1 MMKKSIIIAI
11 FCFFTFPF
19 LTDAIT
25 LGEYEQKLNNYIAQA
40 NANKAAINKTET
52 EIKSTNTNISNIQQ
66 EMKDMLREV
75 EVLRQEVSQFNDE
88 IKAKDSETKKVIEY
102 YQLSQ
107 SGNNSAFEYAF
118 GASDVTDLI
127 YRLSI
132 IEQLIEYNNN
142 KIIEL
147 NEMIDKNTSREK
159 EINTK
164 EKQLQNKQVQLEGY
178 VVELGE
184 EKSSLET
191 AGVSVA
197 QQVKIYRELVT
208 GYKKQGCK
216 SSDRIGIDCAVHGEA
231 GVFRRPTRT
240 GYITQEFGYTRPGYL
255 HRALDIGSSLGSS
268 TPLYSIGN
276 GRITSIYKDS
286 HGALCVTIEYYS
298 SAKRSWYT
306 ALYAHLSRYGN
317 IYVGKQ
323 VTSNDIIGYMGN
335 TGYSFGVHLH
345 IEVIPCRLFN
355 WSDSNCSSWS
365 RYTNYVNRLVSS
377 GYKGP
382 RSLIHFPAY
391 RVAWSTR

>member
-1 MMKKSIIIAI
+1 MMKKTIIITI
-11 FCFFTFPF
+11 FCFFFFPT
-19 LTDAIT
+19 LTQAIT
-25 LGEYEQKLNNYIAQA
+25 LGEYEKKLNSYIAQA
-40 NANKAAINKTET
+40 NANKAAINKTES
-52 EIKSTNTNISNIQQ
+52 EIRSANNNISNIQQ

-75 EVLRQEVSQFNDE
+75 ETLRQQVSQFNDE
-88 IKAKDSETKKVIEY
+88 IKAKDVETKKIIEY

-118 GASDVTDLI
+118 GANDITDLI

-132 IEQLIEYNNN
+132 VEQLIEYNNN
-142 KIIEL
+142 KMLEL
-147 NEMIDKNTSREK
+147 NEMIDKNTNREK
-159 EINTK
+159 EINKK

-178 VVELGE
+178 VVDLGE
-184 EKSSLET
+184 EKISLET

-197 QQVKIYRELVT
+197 QQVKIYQELVT

-216 SSDRIGIDCAVHGEA
+216 SSDRIGIDCAVNGEA
-231 GVFRRPTRT
+231 GVFRRPTKT

-255 HRALDIGSSLGSS
+255 HRGLDIGSSLGSS

-286 HGALCVTIEYYS
+286 NGALCVTIEYYS
-298 SAKRSWYT
+298 SIKGTWYT
-306 ALYAHLSRYGN
+306 ALYGHLSRYGN

-335 TGYSFGVHLH
+335 SGYSFGVHLH
-345 IEVIPCRLFN
+345 IEIVPCRLFN
-355 WSDSNCSSWS
+355 WSDSNCYSWNQ
-365 RYTNYVNRLVSS
+365 YANYVNRLVSS

-382 RSLIHFPAY
+382 RSLITFPAL
-391 RVAWSTR
+391 RVVWSTR